1 MEQEFSERQIQI
13 FNASIK
19 IIGKGGIQL
28 LTTKNL
34 AVEIG
39 LSEAAIY
46 KHFTSKVDILKGL
59 LSFLKTPII
68 KRLEKIAKSKKAPTE
83 KLKQLFIEHSKAF
96 TERPEIAVVLL
107 SEGLYQYEKELS
119 DIVFA
124 LMQESTVLYQMII
137 DEGQQTGEI
146 KKNID
151 SKQLTFIIMGSLRFN
166 VIQWHLSGFK
176 MNLSQNHSKLFD
188 TISDL
193 ILNK

>member
-19 IIGKGGIQL
+19 LIGKGGIQL

-59 LSFLKTPII
+59 LTYLKVPII
-68 KRLEKIAKSKKAPTE
+68 KRLEKIAKSKKTPTE
-83 KLKQLFIEHSKAF
+83 KLKQLFNEHSKSF
-96 TERPEIAVVLL
+96 TERPEIVIVLL

-151 SKQLTFIIMGSLRFN
+151 SKQLTLIIMGSLRFN

-176 MNLSQNHSKLFD
+176 TDLSENHSKLFD
-188 TISDL
+188 TIGDL

>member
-19 IIGKGGIQL
+19 LIGKGGIQL

-59 LSFLKTPII
+59 LTFLKTPII
-68 KRLEKIAKSKKAPTE
+68 KKLEKIAKSKKTPTE

-124 LMQESTVLYQMII
+124 LMQESKVFYQMII
-137 DEGQQTGEI
+137 EEGQQTGVF

-176 MNLSQNHSKLFD
+176 MNLSENHSKLFD
-188 TISDL
+188 TIGDL

>member
-19 IIGKGGIQL
+19 LIGKGGIQL

-59 LSFLKTPII
+59 LTFLKTPII
-68 KRLEKIAKSKKAPTE
+68 KKLEKIAKSKKTPTE

-124 LMQESTVLYQMII
+124 LMQESKVFYQMII
-137 DEGQQTGEI
+137 DEGQQTGEF

-151 SKQLTFIIMGSLRFN
+151 SKQLTLIIMGSLRFN

-176 MNLSQNHSKLFD
+176 INLSLIHSKLFD